1 MAVVVGARSEAVKLG
16 VVVRALQA
24 QPWAEVAVI
33 GPGRRGEAVE
43 ETLALFGAR
52 VDRRLADVRRS
63 GRPGLAGDLVT
74 GLGEHFAALRPDL
87 VVVQGD
93 TTSALASGLAAQPVR
108 IRVVHVEAGLRS
120 RDALPFPQEID
131 RRLAA
136 PPADLPPADRRPFA
150 PLADLHL
157 VGPHPAGLHPAALY
171 LAPTRSARDSLVAER
186 IAPAHVIVTGSTA
199 IDALMHVVT
208 PRRRP
213 DRPLALVIAHRPERG
228 EPRRRIARV
237 AARLATE
244 RPGLD
249 VVTTTPLGPEEAARG
264 PANLRR
270 LPPLPYQGF
279 VNLLATATLVITD
292 SGEVEEAAASLRLPL
307 LVMRETTERRE
318 ALLGRWAHLV
328 GTEEEL
334 ILKTADAV
342 LAARPP
348 GGGVPRPCVFGDGRA
363 AERTVAAC
371 GWLLGLAPR
380 PADFHPPG

>member
-93 TTSALASGLAAQPVR
+93 TTSALASGLAAQPVK

-120 RDALPFPQEID
+120 RDALPFPEEID

-136 PPADLPPADRRPFA
+136 PPADLR
-150 PLADLHL
+150 L

-171 LAPTRSARDSLVAER
+171 LAPTRSARDSLLAER
-186 IAPAHVIVTGSTA
+186 IAPANVIVTGSTA

-208 PRRRP
+208 PCRRP

-249 VVTTTPLGPEEAARG
+249 VVTTTPLGPEEAAGG

-270 LPPLPYQGF
+270 LPPLPYQEF

-328 GTEEEL
+328 GTEEDL